1 MEDLRPLPLG
11 VASPPPVVWDW
22 KAVIFPELVALG
34 LRGRFTPEE
43 DDTGAPGRDD
53 DGATGPSS
61 RGIFDGGCPVVS
73 PPTPFV
79 LAYPPG
85 IEDGG
90 ALGGITGSPISCLTR
105 SASARFMASKIMSD

>member
-1 MEDLRPLPLG
+1 MRPLPLG

-61 RGIFDGGCPVVS
+61 RGIFDGGWPVAS
-73 PPTPFV
+73 PPTPF
-79 LAYPPG
+79 

-90 ALGGITGSPISCLTR
+90 ALGGTMGSPISCLTR
-105 SASARFMASKIMSD
+105 SASARFMALISVDVSD